1 MKMKKFIAATFAIYL
16 LLSVFG
22 APAVGAIDG
31 KTVTS
36 GAVVEAYQGDRIA
49 ETANLGSLSEAWS
62 DAKKF
67 ASKYEK
73 VVMTLG
79 ENWEEDEVLTIGEGQ
94 HITIDLNGHYI
105 HRTRNHEII
114 RSGEVFLV
122 ESKAVFTLR
131 DSNPFSKGYA
141 GIRGGVVTGGAAT
154 NYGGG
159 VHIEEDGEFR
169 MEGGTI
175 YDCRTSYAGGGVCVD
190 GMSNDTKF
198 IMKGGRIF
206 GCKTVDSIDNCPGGG
221 IYLERGVV
229 DITNAKIDDCYSENC
244 GGAIYSKRG
253 VINLNNVVLSGNT
266 AHEQGGAIYTYHDIL
281 KYQATL
287 INAQDCVFASNKA
300 DTDGGAVFIR
310 DNPDKDQAIVF
321 HNCKFRNNTAKG
333 YGGALYIDDDNIAL
347 SSCEIIG
354 NSSDGPG
361 GGVFVDGRYY
371 VTLRGLMIIKD
382 NRSDESQGVA
392 DLALQSKALGTARII
407 NAGLYKGSVVYVGTT
422 SGSGKQITEWVSN
435 YQTQY
440 FKTNDGRI
448 TESDQRTV
456 SVPLATT
463 GSVIGNG
470 NLIAIVLLGGVG
482 IITAA
487 ILIVRKIKH
496 SKNTRVTEGGE
507 ENDQNSKA

>member
-1 MKMKKFIAATFAIYL
+1 MKIKQFIAAAFAICL

-22 APAVGAIDG
+22 APTVGAIDG
-31 KTVTS
+31 KSVTS
-36 GAVVEAYQGDRIA
+36 GAAVKAYQGDRIV

-62 DAKKF
+62 DTKKF

-79 ENWEEDEVLTIGEGQ
+79 ENWEEDEVLTIGQNQ
-94 HITIDLNGHYI
+94 HITIDLNGHCI
-105 HRTRNHEII
+105 RRKREHEII

-175 YDCRTSYAGGGVCVD
+175 YDCRSSYAGGGVCVG

-198 IMKGGRIF
+198 TMTGGRIF
-206 GCKTVDSIDNCPGGG
+206 GCKTVDSVDNNPGGG
-221 IYLERGVV
+221 IYLERGTV
-229 DITNAKIDDCYSENC
+229 DISNARIDDCYSENC

-253 VINLNNVVLSGNT
+253 VINLKNVVLSGNA

-287 INAQDCVFASNKA
+287 INAQDCIFASNRA

-310 DNPDKDQAIVF
+310 DNPDKNQAIVF

-333 YGGALYIDDDNIAL
+333 YGGAFYVDDDNIAL
-347 SSCEIIG
+347 SSCEVVG
-354 NSSDGPG
+354 NGSGGPG

-371 VTLRGLMIIKD
+371 VTLRGLTIIKD
-382 NRSDESQGVA
+382 NHSDESQGVA
-392 DLALQSKALGTARII
+392 DLALQSQALGTARII

-422 SGSGKQITEWVSN
+422 SGSSKQITEWIS
-435 YQTQY
+435 THCP
-440 FKTNDGRI
+440 
-448 TESDQRTV
+448 
-456 SVPLATT
+456 VPMATT
-463 GSVIGNG
+463 GSVIGSG
-470 NLIAIVLLGGVG
+470 NLIAIVLLGSVG
-482 IITAA
+482 IIAAA
-487 ILIVRKIKH
+487 ILIIRKMKS

-507 ENDQNSKA
+507 ENDQNAKA

>member
-1 MKMKKFIAATFAIYL
+1 MKMKKFIAAAFAICL

-22 APAVGAIDG
+22 APAVRAIDG

-79 ENWEEDEVLTIGEGQ
+79 ENWEEDEVLTIGENQ
-94 HITIDLNGHYI
+94 HITIDLNGHCI
-105 HRTRNHEII
+105 RRKREHEII

-159 VHIEEDGEFR
+159 V
-169 MEGGTI
+169 
-175 YDCRTSYAGGGVCVD
+175 CVD

-198 IMKGGRIF
+198 TMTGGRIF
-206 GCKTVDSIDNCPGGG
+206 GCKTVDSIDNCPGG

-253 VINLNNVVLSGNT
+253 VINLKNVVLSGNA

-287 INAQDCVFASNKA
+287 INAQDCIFASNRA

-310 DNPDKDQAIVF
+310 DNPDKNQAIVF

-333 YGGALYIDDDNIAL
+333 YGGALYVDDDNIAL
-347 SSCEIIG
+347 SSCEVVG
-354 NSSDGPG
+354 NGSGGPG

-435 YQTQY
+435 YQAQY

-456 SVPLATT
+456 NVPLVTT

-470 NLIAIVLLGGVG
+470 SLIVIVLLGGVG
-482 IITAA
+482 IIAAA
-487 ILIVRKIKH
+487 ILIICKTKS